1 MVLRSMITGLFLAS
15 SVIVA
20 LSPGGEFK
28 TIAFKE
34 TLSITRE
41 GWFPFRLM
49 IDGKGNFFVTSGREK
64 TFFIFDAAGKEI
76 ARRQIPK
83 GQGPGEFDGFDPVF
97 SSDGLIYAADW
108 PQRRLT
114 ILDSSFKVLEIK
126 KMALYGDIFQMDSE
140 GRQYFLAYQA
150 SKAKE
155 RNRVALTQCSPSGKI
170 LKEMAAYE
178 WGPRR
183 RGAGVYEDDLFRTQL
198 KYALD
203 DQDNVVYALSNRYE
217 ITILSPEGKTVR
229 TIAKDVKP
237 RKVDK
242 ADVDRLLPDP
252 SKSPTKYL
260 LPDRV
265 PAIAGIFP
273 LNKGRLI
280 VITFER
286 TGEEATVAGDL
297 FDEKGHFLE
306 TILVPKFYHWDF
318 LLAPQ
323 KSCAFIRGDDFYT
336 IESDRDEEVFWVKRY
351 RILWN

>member
-1 MVLRSMITGLFLAS
+1 MVMGLITASLATAS
-15 SVIVA
+15 STPA
-20 LSPGGEFK
+20 GGSK
-28 TIAFKE
+28 GIAFKE

-41 GWFPFRLM
+41 GWFPYRVM
-49 IDGKGNFFVTSGREK
+49 IDGKGNVYVLSGREK
-64 TFFIFDAAGKEI
+64 TFFAFDPTGKEI
-76 ARRQIPK
+76 SRRQIPK
-83 GQGPGEFDGFDPVF
+83 GQGPGEFDNFDPVF
-97 SSDGLIYAADW
+97 SPSGQLYAADW
-108 PQRRLT
+108 SQRRLT
-114 ILDSSFKVLEIK
+114 ILDRDFKVVEIR
-126 KMALYGDIFQMDSE
+126 KMPLYGDLFQMDSA

-150 SKAKE
+150 SKARE
-155 RNRVALTQCSPSGKI
+155 RNRVALAQCSPAGKI
-170 LKEMAAYE
+170 IKEIASYE
-178 WGPRR
+178 WGPRQ

-260 LPDRV
+260 VPDLV

-273 LNKGRLI
+273 VNKGRLI

-306 TILVPKFYHWDF
+306 TTLVPKYYHWDF